1 MSTSYTSRPT
11 TAEVVVHATKFCL
24 RSFFQAKR
32 PFSILDE
39 LPAAHN
45 VRREGWEQYEA
56 WAADGADPAPVTTSR
71 PAALAR
77 PSCGGAEFPLSPSP
91 GLAVKRATR
100 TKSHPALG
108 GSPPSV
114 AMQEDEAL
122 APSPQ
127 FRTTLQSQPTS
138 GLPGGG
144 AETVFGSAGQASVFH
159 CQSHLP
165 RSSTDSIPQPA
176 PNQSPACNHRLR
188 FCFLETPPET
198 IVACILI
205 TGIFIYKAPYNF
217 WSDRQ
222 ARVS

>member
-24 RSFFQAKR
+24 RSFSRQRGPSVSWTNCPQHIMYDAR
-32 PFSILDE
+32 
-39 LPAAHN
+39 
-45 VRREGWEQYEA
+45 GWEQYEA

-122 APSPQ
+122 APLPSSGQLCRASPPQ
-127 FRTTLQSQPTS
+127 GSLGEELRLSLGAQGRQASSTANPTS
-138 GLPGGG
+138 LAPPQ
-144 AETVFGSAGQASVFH
+144 TASPSPRPT
-159 CQSHLP
+159 SHLH
-165 RSSTDSIPQPA
+165 A
-176 PNQSPACNHRLR
+176 
-188 FCFLETPPET
+188 
-198 IVACILI
+198 I
-205 TGIFIYKAPYNF
+205 T
-217 WSDRQ
+217 
-222 ARVS
+222 V